1 MKEEKV
7 LAEVQKSLASFEWDD
22 NELEFFGQES
32 EEESSKETTDPEK
45 EEKKEEGKKEKKE
58 ENKKEENKKEEDKE
72 EEKKKKEEE
81 SPEPFSEITGETENE
96 KKKPEED
103 DFFKTLAT
111 GLKDK
116 GVFNFTDVPDEN
128 INENQFVKLY
138 EDEVEARVQDTF
150 EGFFEELDDD
160 GKEFLKYKKD
170 GGGTEEFF
178 RMKKDVSEYPEG
190 DIDNENFQKRL
201 LKFYYNNIEKLDVD
215 DIDERMEWLEE
226 GGKIEK
232 YAKKYNNKIQQI
244 KKDKQKRFT
253 EHQKEL
259 ADDEEDKK
267 LQFQDDIK
275 NTLNSTDSIKD
286 FPITRKDKSE
296 LLAFITKPVIKVG
309 KNRYI
314 TGLQKELRELSKDNK
329 KLILLA
335 KLLKSDFDMSAVEKK
350 ERTKQTRELKSD
362 LQRAKRNKKPAT
374 SSSSGK
380 RSLSEFFN

>member
-22 NELEFFGQES
+22 NELEFFGQAKD
-32 EEESSKETTDPEK
+32 EESSKETTDPEK
-45 EEKKEEGKKEKKE
+45 EKEEKEKEEEKKEDRKE
-58 ENKKEENKKEEDKE
+58 EDEEEEKKEEDK
-72 EEKKKKEEE
+72 
-81 SPEPFSEITGETENE
+81 SPEPFSEITDETKSEE
-96 KKKPEED
+96 KKSEED
-103 DFFKTLAT
+103 DFFKTLAV

-116 GVFNFTDVPDEN
+116 GVFSFTDIPDKN
-128 INENQFVKLY
+128 IDENQFVKLY

-170 GGGTEEFF
+170 GGSTEEFF

-190 DIDNENFQKRL
+190 DITDENFQKRL

-226 GGKIEK
+226 GDKIEK

-275 NTLNSTDSIKD
+275 NTLDSTDSIKD

-362 LQRAKRNKKPAT
+362 LQRAKSNKKPAT